1 MTKSLQ
7 HQWTF
12 FQRVIPDIAHLFS
25 PVESAIAEHFVPAIY
40 SEKVSASVRTLS
52 SLPVRCAGIAITNP
66 VTTSQSNYVASTI
79 VCSHLIQAIQGKSE
93 FCEMSHN
100 GCLLSRFKSAEMRV
114 DAADEAHRILLETLP
129 LPRDR
134 RAIERGCKT
143 GSFLSAVPST
153 INGST
158 LGEIEFQDS
167 IRLRA
172 ALPLLNLPSH
182 CDGCGEN
189 FTIAHAHS
197 CKNGGNIIA
206 RHDEIVAELV
216 SLSTMAFKPNAVRAE
231 PQIHTGSSTAK
242 SDSDSTV
249 ETSDR
254 GDVLVR
260 GLWSTGQDAILDIR
274 VTDTDQASYVTR
286 DPERVLQSHEKEK
299 KRKYLRPCQQQRRAF
314 TPFVVSVDGLIG
326 IEAKNVMK
334 ALSRR
339 LALKWQKP
347 YSLVM
352 NIVKTRISIACV
364 RASHRCTRGSRVPVR
379 KMSRQ
384 IQWDDGAGLGLYRID
399 TD

>member
-1 MTKSLQ
+1 MV
-7 HQWTF
+7 H
-12 FQRVIPDIAHLFS
+12 
-25 PVESAIAEHFVPAIY
+25 
-40 SEKVSASVRTLS
+40 
-52 SLPVRCAGIAITNP
+52 G
-66 VTTSQSNYVASTI
+66 
-79 VCSHLIQAIQGKSE
+79 
-93 FCEMSHN
+93 
-100 GCLLSRFKSAEMRV
+100 GCLLSRFFSACICK
-114 DAADEAHRILLETLP
+114 DAADEQRRLLLETLP
-129 LPRDR
+129 KPRDQ

-143 GSFLSAVPST
+143 GSYLSTVPST
-153 INGST
+153 ISGST

-167 IRLRA
+167 IRTRA

-182 CDGCGEN
+182 YDGCGEN

-197 CKNGGNIIA
+197 CKNSGIIIA
-206 RHDEIVAELV
+206 CYDNIVAELV
-216 SLSTMAFKPNAVRAE
+216 FVSTMAFKPNAVWAE
-231 PQIHTGSSTAK
+231 PQIHTDSSTAK
-242 SDSDSTV
+242 ADSDSTV
-249 ETSDR
+249 ETSDC
-254 GDVLVR
+254 GDVFVQ

-326 IEAKNVMK
+326 MEAKNVMK

-347 YSLVM
+347 YSQVM
-352 NIVKTRISIACV
+352 SIVKTRISIACV
-364 RASHRCTRGSRVPVR
+364 QTSHRCLRGSCVLVK